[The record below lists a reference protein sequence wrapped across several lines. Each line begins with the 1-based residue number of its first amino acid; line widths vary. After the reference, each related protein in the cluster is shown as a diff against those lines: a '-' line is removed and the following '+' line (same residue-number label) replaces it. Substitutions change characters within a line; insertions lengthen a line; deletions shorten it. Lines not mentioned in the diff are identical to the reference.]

1 MSDMSSFPIPPR
13 DVSSIDGAKP
23 AAGPKPQNQ
32 ADLGQFKDELIQA
45 LGQIGQD
52 ADQVSQSSPSKVE
65 DVESAMDQAKSAF
78 DDTMQA
84 HQLMQKLITPMTDMN
99 NEAPPEGQE

>member
-23 AAGPKPQNQ
+23 APGPNPKNQ

-45 LGQIGQD
+45 LGQIGHD
-52 ADQVSQSSPSKVE
+52 ADQMSQTSPSKVE

-84 HQLMQKLITPMTDMN
+84 HHLMQKLIPPMTDMN
-99 NEAPPEGQE
+99 NETPPEEQE